1 MRPSEVF
8 IYIVMI
14 VFLPITAVIVTGYVL
29 IKYPG
34 MCKHSSHDRENRVVD
49 NEEGGVNNG

>member
-14 VFLPITAVIVTGYVL
+14 VFLPITAVIVTAYVL

-34 MCKHSSHDRENRVVD
+34 MCKQSSHDRENKVVD